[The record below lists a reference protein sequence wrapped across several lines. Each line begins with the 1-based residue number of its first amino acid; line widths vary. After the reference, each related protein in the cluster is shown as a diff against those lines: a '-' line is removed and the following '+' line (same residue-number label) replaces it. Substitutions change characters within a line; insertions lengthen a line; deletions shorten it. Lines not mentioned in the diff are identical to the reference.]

1 MDRAR
6 DVREVQFYSRKNSK
20 TQAKTMTLETQS
32 PPQVRI
38 NLHEE
43 HAREKYALPP
53 EWTASQFACFPLDG
67 PTLYVQ
73 LIGAVYE
80 PVTRG
85 PRKGKPNWDKPIGK
99 KTTAILP
106 IADHEAWVRAWE
118 RRTGKCSSCVGTGQT
133 IARCS
138 AAGTEWRDCR
148 ICGGTGRAK

>member
-1 MDRAR
+1 
-6 DVREVQFYSRKNSK
+6 
-20 TQAKTMTLETQS
+20 MTLETQS

-43 HAREKYALPP
+43 HARDKYGLPP
-53 EWTASQFACFPLDG
+53 EWTAAQWECFPG
-67 PTLYVQ
+67 TPGEPTLYVQ

-106 IADHEAWVRAWE
+106 VAEHDAWVRAWE
-118 RRTGKCSSCVGTGQT
+118 QRTGKCSKCVGTGQT
-133 IARCS
+133 IARVS
-138 AAGTEWRDCR
+138 VQDGTEYRTCR
-148 ICGGTGRAK
+148 TCGGTGRAK